1 MATQVMS
8 QSSTGNAGNG
18 GDKRP
23 SRPSGQKGN
32 RAHRD
37 RCTRCILARKGCD
50 GVKPVCG
57 RCRRHPDRCVWPDG
71 RPSRTQL
78 LQMQAEQA
86 EEEGEEEE
94 EQGENNANEHEEVA
108 AEGQGAAPEQEEL
121 RGADAAGVPLR
132 GDVVYNGYVDD
143 IDDGPEV
150 LARGQP
156 VPGDGNH
163 LARRALSQ
171 SSELREEV
179 RLRVLASTRAYL
191 GQGPEEGVGGEEAE
205 EAEDDDDDDDNDDD
219 DEEL

>member
-1 MATQVMS
+1 
-8 QSSTGNAGNG
+8 
-18 GDKRP
+18 
-23 SRPSGQKGN
+23 
-32 RAHRD
+32 
-37 RCTRCILARKGCD
+37 
-50 GVKPVCG
+50 
-57 RCRRHPDRCVWPDG
+57 
-71 RPSRTQL
+71 
-78 LQMQAEQA
+78 MQAEQA
-86 EEEGEEEE
+86 EEEGEEGE

-121 RGADAAGVPLR
+121 RGADAAGVPLG

-205 EAEDDDDDDDNDDD
+205 DDD
-219 DEEL
+219 DEEEEEEEEEEL